1 MATWRMH
8 NEPNQNARIRSLF
21 GKYSATKL
29 PQSLFTAGRYGQ
41 PMRLDVLVPKK

>member
-1 MATWRMH
+1 MATWRMR

-29 PQSLFTAGRYGQ
+29 PQSLF
-41 PMRLDVLVPKK
+41 